1 MFTINM
7 RNMFFFSSKGHSVV
21 FSHYLCLAVVSLEEE
36 LLEPEEQQQD
46 QSRKMNAQPGLGYLG
61 VRRTGPLGV
70 TEMGCFSLNWVT
82 MKPRD
87 WGRPEV
93 QKALW
98 AMGFWTELKP
108 GLGC

>member
-7 RNMFFFSSKGHSVV
+7 HNMLFFSSKRHFVV
-21 FSHYLCLAVVSLEEE
+21 FSRYLRLAVVGLEEE

-61 VRRTGPLGV
+61 VRQTGPLNV

-87 WGRPEV
+87 LGRPEV
-93 QKALW
+93 QKVLW

>member
-7 RNMFFFSSKGHSVV
+7 RNMLFFSSKRHFVV
-21 FSHYLCLAVVSLEEE
+21 FSHYLRLAVVCLEEQ

-46 QSRKMNAQPGLGYLG
+46 QSRKPGLGYLG
-61 VRRTGPLGV
+61 VRQTGPRNV

-87 WGRPEV
+87 LGRPEV
-93 QKALW
+93 QKVLW
-98 AMGFWTELKP
+98 AMGFRTELKP